1 MATLLALPLRHFKRK
16 DFCQSWASK
25 VLIGNWGTFCII
37 QAKDFFFFFLGLNDW
52 IIASILCSM

>member
-1 MATLLALPLRHFKRK
+1 MATLLALPLRHFERE

-37 QAKDFFFFFLGLNDW
+37 QAKDFFFLGLNDW
-52 IIASILCSM
+52 IIASILFSM